1 MPNETI
7 IDEYALCLIVSLAYM
22 PYHDKCFEK
31 FVSYLMIIIHDDLL
45 VLKLFDFD

>member
-7 IDEYALCLIVSLAYM
+7 IHEYVLCLIVSLADMY
-22 PYHDKCFEK
+22 KGFEK